1 MSHWL
6 SKTHLNI
13 PNHLF
18 SKMIKEEPEFLPE
31 AAAEV
36 LCKLVAVLQT
46 RQQEAT
52 ALEQQHRL
60 GRTQEGALPV

>member
-1 MSHWL
+1 
-6 SKTHLNI
+6 
-13 PNHLF
+13 
-18 SKMIKEEPEFLPE
+18 MIKEEPEFLPE

-36 LCKLVAVLQT
+36 LCQLVAVLQT

-60 GRTQEGALPV
+60 GRTQEGAFPVW